1 MVANSIVE
9 EYYCE
14 VRKHLHCPEDVQ
26 NALLTKVNTPMME
39 LQVDC
44 PNFDRSTIITV
55 FGEPEELA
63 NHLERFFLEEEMI
76 ERETNK
82 ESENEKTEENNEE
95 DKEPVSKKEV
105 PDKITNTKKRN
116 AWIFSKI
123 AFSVIAISVGLTIF
137 ITSTVCLHFSPDV
150 SEEKTVFIG
159 EEAEVPTVKMAID
172 IIDHLRNLND

>member
-44 PNFDRSTIITV
+44 PNFDRSTIIAA

-76 ERETNK
+76 ERETSK
-82 ESENEKTEENNEE
+82 ESENEKT
-95 DKEPVSKKEV
+95 
-105 PDKITNTKKRN
+105 
-116 AWIFSKI
+116 
-123 AFSVIAISVGLTIF
+123 
-137 ITSTVCLHFSPDV
+137 
-150 SEEKTVFIG
+150 
-159 EEAEVPTVKMAID
+159 
-172 IIDHLRNLND
+172 